1 MDEPQS
7 EKEKQEVHSGSGL
20 AVSAIAAQAS
30 RIVESA
36 CFRKAKRL
44 VRFLTYAV
52 ENALAGKDEVLKET
66 VLGIEVFD
74 RGLDFDP
81 RSDPIVRID
90 ARRLRVRLA
99 EYYESAGAGD
109 SIIIEFEPGS
119 YVPRFW
125 SAAGR
130 EAVPRHG
137 PSAAPKSIPGLLSLI
152 ELAKAKQQLDS
163 LTPGGIVNGM
173 ALLDGII
180 AANPEHA
187 LARAGYAMAS
197 MLKAVFFYEPSAMAM
212 PRAHESIERA
222 LAIDP
227 GCVEAHVA
235 RGALRALYDF
245 DFAGANSA
253 FLMASRLK
261 PGSAPALQARAAFY
275 LAPLGF
281 LEEAV
286 EEVRYALEREP
297 RSLLY
302 LHNLGWIQY
311 LQRDYQ
317 ASAATAERIL
327 KLNQNLVPA
336 ILLRALAF
344 ERLGRQ
350 AAASAAF
357 SSDAFRSSYPL
368 ATLRAEALRL
378 VRARN
383 RAAAA
388 ELARK
393 MESMYQPGVLNAL
406 ALTEVFVALEEFDRA
421 FEWLESAY
429 RDRRHRLIYLKSDP
443 AWDPIRADTRF
454 AVLVGKMALAQTAG
468 SR

>member
-7 EKEKQEVHSGSGL
+7 EKEKRGVHSGSGL
-20 AVSAIAAQAS
+20 EVSAIAAQAS
-30 RIVESA
+30 QIVKSA
-36 CFRKAKRL
+36 CFRKARRL
-44 VRFLTYAV
+44 VRFLAYAV
-52 ENALAGKDEVLKET
+52 ENTLAGKEEVIKET

-74 RGLDFDP
+74 RGQDFDP

-99 EYYESAGAGD
+99 EYYESEGAGD

-137 PSAAPKSIPGLLSLI
+137 LSATPKSIHGLTGLAV
-152 ELAKAKQQLDS
+152 LAKAKKQLDS
-163 LTPGGIVNGM
+163 LTPEGVVNSM
-173 ALLDGII
+173 ALFGDII
-180 AANPEHA
+180 AADPGHA
-187 LARAGYAMAS
+187 LAHAGYAVAS
-197 MLKAVFFYEPSAMAM
+197 VLKAVLFYEPPTIAM
-212 PRAHESIERA
+212 PRAHESVERA

-227 GCVEAHVA
+227 GCVQAHVV
-235 RGALRALYDF
+235 RGTLRALYDF

-317 ASAATAERIL
+317 ASAATAERML
-327 KLNQNLVPA
+327 KLNQNLLPA
-336 ILLRALAF
+336 VFLRALAF

-350 AAASAAF
+350 AAAGAAF

-378 VRARN
+378 VRARS

-393 MESMYQPGVLNAL
+393 MASMYQPGVLNAL
-406 ALTEVFVALEEFDRA
+406 ALAEVFVALEEFDRA
-421 FEWLESAY
+421 FDWLESAY
-429 RDRRHRLIYLKSDP
+429 RDRRHHLIYLKSDP
-443 AWDPIRADTRF
+443 AWDPIRTDTRF
-454 AVLVGKMALAQTAG
+454 ADLAGKMGLAQTAA
-468 SR
+468 SS